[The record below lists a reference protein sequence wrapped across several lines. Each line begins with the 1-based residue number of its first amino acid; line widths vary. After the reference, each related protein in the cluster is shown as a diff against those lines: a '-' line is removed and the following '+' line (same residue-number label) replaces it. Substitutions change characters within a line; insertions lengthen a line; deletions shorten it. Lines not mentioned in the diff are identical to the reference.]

1 MSETFETEDRPIN
14 LEESSSFELKR
25 VVVSEDDGSSSTVAP
40 VWVPKPHPDTRRRE
54 LLGQPF
60 STDPVK

>member
-25 VVVSEDDGSSSTVAP
+25 VVVNDDDGSSSTMAP
-40 VWVPKPHPDTRRRE
+40 VWVPKRHPDTRCRE